1 MSTNYINRELSWIE
15 FNQRVLSEAQ
25 RDDLPILER
34 VKFLAITASNL
45 DEFFQVRV
53 GGLSAQLL
61 AGSQKT
67 DITGLTPA
75 EQLNAIRART
85 KTMYQDFSEL
95 LEKKLTPELAKNHIH
110 FTSLTDLTHAQRN
123 TLTEKFNNTIFP
135 ILTPL
140 GYSDPADSEDAQEM
154 SPILPA
160 HQITLIIR
168 LQNAKKITRTIFLP
182 IPSLVDRLHYIPD
195 DKALYIITAE
205 ELISHHAQMLF
216 PDETIIDSSHFR
228 ITRNGDIVLQD
239 EDAMDLAGE
248 MEDILNERKFSKT
261 IRLEIPTD
269 ISADL
274 LQTICKVTNTDE
286 ESEEDHVY
294 RITGAIN
301 LADYMPLAFL
311 PGHDD
316 LRDPEWKPQ
325 PSPAFSSEQ
334 SMFETIAENDVLL
347 YHPYESFEPV
357 IRLIE
362 EASTDPHTLAIKQV
376 LYRTASNSRIIDAL
390 IRAAENGKQVTV
402 LVELKARFDEARN
415 LQRADELQ
423 RAGVQIVYGVKNLK
437 THAKILLIVR
447 NENGNIKRYLHLGT
461 GNYNEST
468 AKLYTDA
475 SYLTARDSYGADAS
489 VFFNAITGRSKLTS
503 LKKLT
508 PAPTEMKRSLIS
520 KIEREAKRAK
530 QGEPAHIMA
539 KINSLQDQD
548 IIDALYL
555 ASAAGVKIQLN
566 IRGICCLKPK
576 DKNLSKN
583 IEVISVI
590 DRYLEHAR
598 IFYFHKGGNPE
609 VFISSADWMT
619 RNLEKRV
626 ELMIPIADS
635 KAKKRLTD
643 ILKTAFEDNQNAHI
657 IQKDG
662 TSIRKAPH
670 KGKGKGKTIRLQSIL
685 QEAAEKATKAK
696 TFHQSTTF
704 EPHIPS

>member
-1 MSTNYINRELSWIE
+1 MSTQYINRELSWIE
-15 FNQRVLSEAQ
+15 FNQRVLNEAQ
-25 RDDLPILER
+25 RDDLPLLER

-53 GGLSAQLL
+53 GGLSAQLM
-61 AGSQKT
+61 AGSKKT
-67 DITGLTPA
+67 DFTGLTPS
-75 EQLNAIRART
+75 EQLNAIRTRI
-85 KTMYQDFSEL
+85 KIMYQEFSEL
-95 LEKKLTPELAKNHIH
+95 LEKKLTPALAKKQILFTPLTELNH
-110 FTSLTDLTHAQRN
+110 TQRNNLTD
-123 TLTEKFNNTIFP
+123 KFNNLIFP

-140 GYSDPADSEDAQEM
+140 GFDEDEDSNNSESAP
-154 SPILPA
+154 SLPA
-160 HQITLIIR
+160 QQIILTLK
-168 LQNAKKITRTIFLP
+168 LQDAEKNTRIVFLP
-182 IPSLVDRLHYIPD
+182 IPSLVDRFHYVSDDETLH
-195 DKALYIITAE
+195 IITSE
-205 ELISHHAQMLF
+205 ELVSHHAQTLF
-216 PDETIIDSSHFR
+216 PDEQIIDHTHFR
-228 ITRNGDIVLQD
+228 ITRNGDIVLHD
-239 EDAMDLAGE
+239 EDAVDIAGE
-248 MEDILNERKFSKT
+248 MEDILDARKFSKT
-261 IRLEIPTD
+261 VRLEIPSN
-269 ISADL
+269 ISDEL
-274 LQTICKVTNTDE
+274 LQTICNVTHTDE

-294 RITGAIN
+294 RIQGAIN
-301 LADYMPLAFL
+301 LADFMTLAFL
-311 PGHDD
+311 PGYDD
-316 LRDPEWKPQ
+316 LRDPDWTPQ
-325 PSPAFSSEQ
+325 PSPAFTTEQ
-334 SMFETIAENDVLL
+334 SMFETIAANDVLL

-376 LYRTASNSRIIDAL
+376 LYRTASDSRIIDAL

-475 SYLTARDSYGADAS
+475 SYLTARNSYGADAS

-503 LKKLT
+503 LKKLI

-548 IIDALYL
+548 IIDALYA

-566 IRGICCLKPK
+566 IRGICCLKTQ
-576 DKNLSKN
+576 DKKLSKN

-609 VFISSADWMT
+609 LFIASADWMT

-626 ELMIPIADS
+626 ELMIPIADP
-635 KAKKRLTD
+635 KAKKRLTE
-643 ILKTAFEDNQNAHI
+643 ILKTAFDDNQNAHI
-657 IQKDG
+657 IQQDG
-662 TSIRKAPH
+662 TSVRKQTS
-670 KGKGKGKTIRLQSIL
+670 KGKGNKIRLQASL
-685 QEAAEKATKAK
+685 QKAAEKITKANAY
-696 TFHQSTTF
+696 HQSTTF
-704 EPHIPS
+704 EPHKPSE